1 MKKVVR
7 TVLISLVA
15 ILGIAGIGILS
26 ANLYIQSKPT
36 QEKIERKLSETLR
49 LPLEI
54 QRTTLTPW
62 GGLSITGITVPQSPA
77 EGGNFLDAQECSI
90 HFRFFPL
97 FRRKLVIDQILLDE
111 PKVVWVQNA
120 SGRWAYPG
128 IASARQPEP
137 TPVPAQP
144 PAPVETPSESP
155 APEIPQA
162 TPAGPPAPETPA
174 VATPPAPPVISPPVE
189 TVRPFEIVLS
199 RLKIENGSFDFSDA
213 AGRRVALFTD
223 VDVEVPAAKPDF
235 VEGTANCEK
244 ISFRDSAFVEELKT
258 HFSYSK
264 QRLALSDLKA
274 RLADGSVNGTLEVKT
289 SVPKSPF
296 TADVKFEKVDLNR
309 LIAEAGGPW
318 NQASGSLSGFLDIY
332 GQAGDVN
339 SITGSGR
346 LEMTNGQVNQFQV
359 LQMLGKV
366 LQIEELSQLNL
377 QRASASWRIENGV
390 IRVDQLVL
398 QSANLRL
405 TAEGTVQLD
414 GRLDLA
420 ANLAINRKI
429 SRQLPDFIEANFKP
443 VENSDLRALDFKIFG
458 TTSKPRTDLGTR
470 VLGADI
476 EKKVEKRAVDIL
488 HNLFGGR
495 KRKTNDQPATP
506 PPANP

>member
-1 MKKVVR
+1 VKKVVR

-36 QEKIERKLSETLR
+36 QQKIERKLSGTLR

-54 QRTTLTPW
+54 QRTSLTPW

-77 EGGNFLDAQECSI
+77 VGGNFLDAQECSI
-90 HFRFFPL
+90 HFQFFPL

-120 SGRWAYPG
+120 SGRWAYPWT
-128 IASARQPEP
+128 ATTAPLPEP
-137 TPVPAQP
+137 APGPVQP

-155 APEIPQA
+155 APEPPPVA
-162 TPAGPPAPETPA
+162 PSVSPVPEPPA
-174 VATPPAPPVISPPVE
+174 VSPPPPVIRLPVE
-189 TVRPFEIVLS
+189 AGRPFEIVLS

-223 VDVEVPAAKPDF
+223 VDVEVPTAKPDF

-244 ISFRDSAFVEELKT
+244 ISFRDCAFVEELKT

-264 QRLALSDLKA
+264 ERLALSDLKA
-274 RLADGSVNGTLEVKT
+274 RLADGTVNGTLEVKT

-318 NQASGSLSGFLDIY
+318 NQADGSLSGFLDIY

-366 LQIEELSQLNL
+366 LQIEELSQLDL

-405 TAEGTVQLD
+405 TAQGTVQLN
-414 GRLDLA
+414 GQLDLN

-495 KRKTNDQPATP
+495 KRKTNNQPATP